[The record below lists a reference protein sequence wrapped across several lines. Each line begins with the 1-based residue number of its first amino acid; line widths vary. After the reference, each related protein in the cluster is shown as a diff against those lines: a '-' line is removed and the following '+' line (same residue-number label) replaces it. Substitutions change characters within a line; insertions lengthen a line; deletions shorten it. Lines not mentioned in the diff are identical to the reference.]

1 MNSPP
6 DERVDELRQQL
17 RSLGYLD
24 AGVDR
29 FVLGPAQERRRPGGL
44 AARFALRVGL
54 IGGVRDAA
62 VIATYLAIV
71 FVLAVSALSFVV
83 SLTIAAIARAR
94 DERFTRR
101 AAVASRAAGWVIAVA
116 CIVYLTLWWR
126 NANAGFG
133 WSAPLWTSFA
143 LLVAVAISLLLG
155 HAQRIATLA
164 VVAAA
169 AGPSVT
175 LPAVA
180 LRSWRV
186 VLGAGALSFP
196 GAAMLLV
203 ATTSA
208 DGVSP

>member
-54 IGGVRDAA
+54 LGGILLGPAAALGVGARLPGLIGGVRDAA

-83 SLTIAAIARAR
+83 SLTIA
-94 DERFTRR
+94 
-101 AAVASRAAGWVIAVA
+101 
-116 CIVYLTLWWR
+116 
-126 NANAGFG
+126 
-133 WSAPLWTSFA
+133 
-143 LLVAVAISLLLG
+143 
-155 HAQRIATLA
+155 
-164 VVAAA
+164 
-169 AGPSVT
+169 
-175 LPAVA
+175 
-180 LRSWRV
+180 
-186 VLGAGALSFP
+186 
-196 GAAMLLV
+196 
-203 ATTSA
+203 
-208 DGVSP
+208 